1 MFGERQAF
9 DLETVPQTDALYAR
23 WDDHEGDSEIEG
35 GYRRYIRFKWVFI
48 GVCIAAVLA
57 LVGVSVTVGEYRVG
71 FLESYGI
78 IIDHIVAFVQ
88 NLLGMEAADPLDPLK
103 DHVVWNLRLPRILV
117 AIIAGVGLAV
127 AGAAMQSTLKNP
139 LADPYTTG
147 ISSGAGFG
155 ATLAICYGAGIAAG
169 NAAIVIN
176 AFIFSL
182 VPTAMIIAIAAAR
195 KVSPTSMI
203 LAGIAVMYIFNALTT
218 VMMLWADPDSMAAV
232 YSWQVG
238 TFEGIM
244 WEDLPAMF
252 LVTLVGSLA
261 LMLLS
266 NKLNVLSAGDD
277 SARSL
282 GIDASKLR
290 IIVLVVVSLVTASI
304 VSFTGIIGFVG
315 LVAPHVARIFIGSDN
330 RYLIPASAAFGAA
343 LLLVSDLVGRT
354 VIAPAVLQ
362 VGVVTAFLGGPLF
375 LYLIVR
381 QRKEAW

>member
-1 MFGERQAF
+1 MIGERSRYT
-9 DLETVPQTDALYAR
+9 LETVPQTDEIYAR
-23 WDDHEGDSEIEG
+23 WDDGEDDGIDA
-35 GYRRYIRFKWVFI
+35 GYRKYIRSKWVFI
-48 GVCIAAVLA
+48 AVCAAATFL
-57 LVGVSVTVGEYRVG
+57 LVGLSVTIGEYPVG
-71 FLESYGI
+71 FVESFQLMFQHAAYEIGDFLGLNVI
-78 IIDHIVAFVQ
+78 APSGVA
-88 NLLGMEAADPLDPLK
+88 

-117 AIIAGVGLAV
+117 AVIGGVGLAI

-155 ATLAICYGAGIAAG
+155 ATIAICYGAGIAAG
-169 NAAIVIN
+169 SAAIVVN

-182 VPTAMIIAIAAAR
+182 IPTAMIIAIAAVK

-238 TFEGIM
+238 TLEGIT
-244 WEDLPAMF
+244 WADIPVMF
-252 LVTLVGSLA
+252 IVTLVGSILI
-261 LMLLS
+261 LLLS
-266 NKLNVLSAGDD
+266 NKLNVLAAGDD

-290 IIVLVVVSLVTASI
+290 IVILIVVSLVTASI

-330 RYLIPASAAFGAA
+330 RYLVPASAAFGAA

-354 VIAPAVLQ
+354 IIAPAVLQ

-381 QRKEAW
+381 QKKEAW